1 MNILGNM
8 NISHLAWIND
18 KNSPSKATPY
28 RQIQAQAQARL
39 RAMKEA
45 WCSDRATEI
54 QQASDQKDAKRFYDG
69 VKAVYGNQ
77 SSGAAPLMNA
87 DGTTRFT
94 DRSEILKRWA
104 AHFNDV
110 LSQPS
115 FISLAALD
123 EATQHPI
130 IHELEAR
137 LNIAETTQAIKKLT
151 SGKAA
156 CSDAITPEIYKHGGI
171 NLTKRLVKLF
181 TIIWDSRSI
190 PPDFKDA
197 LLVHIYKRN
206 GGRTICD
213 NHRGVS
219 LLCIAG
225 KILAWIMLNRLAQH
239 TADNV
244 LPESQCGF
252 QTGRRTPLAKAARR
266 FGLTISLKK
275 TEVMFQSKPDT
286 NHVPPNITIN
296 NVTLNVV
303 DKLSVWEVRCPKMQ

>member
-1 MNILGNM
+1 M
-8 NISHLAWIND
+8 
-18 KNSPSKATPY
+18 
-28 RQIQAQAQARL
+28 
-39 RAMKEA
+39 
-45 WCSDRATEI
+45 
-54 QQASDQKDAKRFYDG
+54 
-69 VKAVYGNQ
+69 
-77 SSGAAPLMNA
+77 
-87 DGTTRFT
+87 
-94 DRSEILKRWA
+94 
-104 AHFNDV
+104 

-123 EATQHPI
+123 EATQHAI

-137 LNIAETTQAIKKLT
+137 PNIAETTQAIKKLT

-197 LLVHIYKRN
+197 LLVHIYKRK

-239 TADNV
+239 AADNV

-275 TEVMFQSKPDT
+275 TEVMFQPKPGT
-286 NHVPPNITIN
+286 NHVSPNITIDD
-296 NVTLNVV
+296 VPLNVV
-303 DKLSVWEVRCPKMQ
+303 DKFTCLGSTLSENAMIDDDISARLGKASASFGRLTKRLWHERGVVLTTLPYGCEA